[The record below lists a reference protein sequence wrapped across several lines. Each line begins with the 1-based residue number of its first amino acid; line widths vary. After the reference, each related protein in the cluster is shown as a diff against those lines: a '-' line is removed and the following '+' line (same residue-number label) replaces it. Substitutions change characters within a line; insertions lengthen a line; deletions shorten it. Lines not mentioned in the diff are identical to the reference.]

1 MTVMTKSSKEYE
13 LIDEGNKDIAVV
25 LFRSYG
31 AMGYP
36 DLHRRPGRPSGLDYM
51 IFQTPKCQMLKE
63 NSFDLA
69 LIHQSRD
76 FRIPGAF

>member
-36 DLHRRPGRPSGLDYM
+36 DLHRRPAGPAVW
-51 IFQTPKCQMLKE
+51 TT
-63 NSFDLA
+63 
-69 LIHQSRD
+69 
-76 FRIPGAF
+76 

>member
-36 DLHRRPGRPSGLDYM
+36 DLHRRPGQAQRSGLHD
-51 IFQTPKCQMLKE
+51 
-63 NSFDLA
+63 
-69 LIHQSRD
+69 
-76 FRIPGAF
+76 IPNTKMSDAERKQL